1 MITPETSFFAPPC
14 AIGPDGNQPVVP
26 IRDYAIVGDCHG
38 VGLVSRYGSIDWCTL
53 TRFDEAPV
61 CWHLLDATLGGYFEI
76 RPTKSAHATR
86 RYLQDTNVLQTTFS
100 TDRGCI
106 DLTDFMPI
114 RAAAG
119 GVCPEAAALQT
130 EVRLVRI
137 VEVTQGE
144 VELRIQFEPGASGLF
159 PAVDGSNA
167 LNREAILSSDCGL
180 SGTWVNATLRLG
192 AGDRCSFALAAQPV
206 DPWSVANAGQLLHAT
221 LTYWQEWVGRCRYD
235 GPYHAAVHRSAL
247 LLKLLTYEPTGAIVA
262 SPTTSLPEEIGGTR
276 NWDYRFC
283 WLRDS
288 RLVLTALATL
298 GYREDASRFCDFQR
312 LRCSSAPPELQIL
325 TGIDGSAALTEKTL
339 DHVSG
344 YCGSRPVRIG
354 NAASTQ
360 RQADIYGEVL
370 DWLAVLRELTGR
382 WDSVQQE
389 LVHRIAN
396 HVAAHWREPDQGL
409 WETRCEPRHH
419 IHSKLMSW
427 VALDRALRLAGE
439 NSHWRHER
447 DTILATILARGTHPR
462 GHHLVHAFGFDV
474 TDASLLL
481 APTLGIPLDR
491 ALVSRTVAA
500 VRAELACGDY
510 VRRYRADDGLPGTE
524 GAFLMCSFWLVD
536 ALLFSGEAEQARL
549 LFERLLERGNDVGL
563 YAEEIDPETGD
574 FLGNF
579 PQAYTHLA
587 LVNSAVNLSL
597 YARGGNDALQG
608 TLAQRLRR
616 AMAGRPSAS
625 GCPVDDAY
633 TGQR

>member
-1 MITPETSFFAPPC
+1 MVTHEASFFALPC
-14 AIGPDGNQPVVP
+14 ATGSAGNRSVVP
-26 IRDYAIVGDCHG
+26 IRDYAIIGNCHG
-38 VGLVSRYGSIDWCTL
+38 VGLVSRYGSVDWCTL
-53 TRFDEAPV
+53 TRFDGAPV
-61 CWHLLDATLGGYFEI
+61 CWRLLDATLGGYFEI

-100 TDRGCI
+100 TDQGGI

-114 RAAAG
+114 RAAAS
-119 GVCPEAAALQT
+119 GVCLEAATLQT
-130 EVRLVRI
+130 EARLVRI
-137 VEVTQGE
+137 VEVTRGE
-144 VELRIQFEPGASGLF
+144 VELQIQFEPGASGLF
-159 PAVDGSNA
+159 PAVDGSGASNC
-167 LNREAILSSDCGL
+167 EAVLSSDCGL
-180 SGTWVNATLRLG
+180 SGTWVSGTLRLG
-192 AGDRCSFALAAQPV
+192 AGDRCCFVLSTQPV
-206 DPWSVANAGQLLHAT
+206 DPCSVADAGQLLDAT
-221 LTYWQEWVGRCRYD
+221 ISYWQKWVGRSRYD

-262 SPTTSLPEEIGGTR
+262 APTTSLPEEIGGTR

-288 RLVLTALATL
+288 RLVLSALATL
-298 GYREDASRFCDFQR
+298 GYHEDASRFCDFQR
-312 LRCSSAPPELQIL
+312 ARCSSAPPELQIL

-354 NAASTQ
+354 NAASAQ

-370 DWLAVLRELTGR
+370 EWLAVLRELTGR
-382 WDSVQQE
+382 WDKVQLE
-389 LVHRIAN
+389 LVRRIAN
-396 HVAAHWREPDQGL
+396 QVAGHWQEPDQGL
-409 WETRCEPRHH
+409 WEMRCEPRHH

-427 VALDRALRLAGE
+427 VALDRALGLAGE
-439 NSHWRHER
+439 NSCWRHER
-447 DTILATILARGTHPR
+447 DAILAAILVRGTHPR

-491 ALVSRTVAA
+491 GLVSRTVAA

-536 ALLFSGEAEQARL
+536 ALLFSGEADQARL
-549 LFERLLERGNDVGL
+549 LFERLLDTGNDVGL
-563 YAEEIDPETGD
+563 YAEEIDPDTGD

-579 PQAYTHLA
+579 PQGYTHLA
-587 LVNSAVNLSL
+587 LINSAVNLSL
-597 YARGGNDALQG
+597 YARGGNDALRG
-608 TLAQRLRR
+608 TLAQRLSR
-616 AMAGRPSAS
+616 AMAGRPSAT
-625 GCPVDDAY
+625 GCPVGDV
-633 TGQR
+633 